1 MDVSRDRIKSIA
13 RIALLVALL
22 VSGSS
27 FSWNTWDAA
36 AQEGSEPNIAFN
48 WAFSAM
54 VYDGSAARVE
64 PIGADTVLK
73 TGDHFKMLVEL
84 RKECY
89 VYVVYHNAQD
99 EVSVLFP
106 YSLQQFTTDYAVSKK
121 YYIPQGDAWFELDS
135 HTGRETFYVLASIE
149 RLTDLEE
156 LLSWYQTADSV
167 KKPEITKQILTQIRN
182 IKTEHRDLAAPAERP
197 VPIGGAIR
205 GIERAQGAN
214 RMSVDSVAEEISA
227 TDFYAKT
234 YTLDHQ

>member
-1 MDVSRDRIKSIA
+1 MDVSDDRIKSIA
-13 RIALLVALL
+13 RIVLIVALL
-22 VSGSS
+22 VSGFT
-27 FSWNTWDAA
+27 FSWNARDAA
-36 AQEGSEPNIAFN
+36 AQEGSELNIEFN

-54 VYDGSAARVE
+54 VYDGGSARVE
-64 PIGADTVLK
+64 PIGPDTVLK

-121 YYIPQGDAWFELDS
+121 YYIPKGDAWFELDS
-135 HTGRETFYVLASIE
+135 HTGRETFYVLASVE
-149 RLTDLEE
+149 RLTDLEG
-156 LLSWYQTADSV
+156 LLNWYQTADSV

-234 YTLDHQ
+234 YTLEHQ